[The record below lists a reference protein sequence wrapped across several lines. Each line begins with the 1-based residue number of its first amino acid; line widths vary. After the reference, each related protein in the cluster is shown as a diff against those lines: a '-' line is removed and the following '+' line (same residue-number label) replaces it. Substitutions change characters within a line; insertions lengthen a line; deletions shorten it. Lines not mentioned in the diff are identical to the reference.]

1 MNVEVF
7 KCNPND
13 TKRFVEALNRSLS
26 GRIKEN
32 WQHYNPNSDSE
43 RVREAKQT
51 SEAGKIAYEFLQNL
65 LKKQGKFTANDYQ
78 AYLKYCQELG
88 INNVLTSG
96 GFNYAK
102 TRVNQQT
109 PKNVF
114 QDELYQKAQANVDGQ
129 KLTVAET
136 AAQPVNTAPISKSLE
151 NLLNYVEEQGDKLAE
166 TAEVT
171 CHKKYQMVYDTV
183 AMAVSGAVMKNSAII
198 AGQAGVGKCV
208 RNSTKVPLADGS
220 WTTMGKIKK
229 GDMVLTPKG
238 TTAKVLEVYPQPEK
252 KDVYRVTLSDGRY
265 VDADKEQIFKVKRCR
280 FWWDSDEKKR
290 KAEYKYDNETLETLI
305 TAWERESKY
314 NHGKNSNKPCFSLPL
329 TKPVD
334 FQIDVELPI
343 PPYILGLLLG
353 DGGMSSKSMITFTTT
368 DKELLEVLKEYLKTL
383 GMEIHQSKTDP
394 IIYRLVR
401 VSESDNAINP
411 LLDKLRDLGLQGTDC
426 FTKFIPA
433 VYKTASKEDRLE
445 LIRGLMDTDG
455 TIGTKQRNTS
465 YCTVSKELAK
475 DFAEII
481 YSLGGRCSYR
491 KVEGRESQKEGS
503 YFYDVRLNLSDC
515 PFKLERKVKRYNKI
529 PSKKRNLENICI
541 KSIEY
546 VGKDDTTC
554 ILIDDPEHLYLVND
568 YVVVHNTYSATK
580 VLADRGFKRILEG
593 NPGQGE
599 YLYNNGSIGRNQ
611 ESIVWFFYTH
621 RNNEIIVMDDCDSF
635 LTTGNDSINNML
647 KALLTTGKQGGKV
660 TVGDLRLRRKLS
672 KLMKESTD
680 KNYALNRLIEGT
692 ANNQL
697 REQFGDE
704 EFDRSFYGED
714 NEEEETIDSQNSQ
727 EGEDNKNK
735 DDLSFPST
743 FEFTSKL
750 ICISNLHLKDIDN
763 AVTSRSNC
771 CEIYLTPEEFMVK
784 LNEVKDQLG
793 NDDCRVPLDVYL
805 WHKDVCLETLN
816 IALECWKTGRKVAGR
831 SVQINSPLEF
841 RIITALADYSI
852 AKTTING
859 IDVLKMTDNQRTAH
873 IYRMLTENCIDMLA
887 QVK

>member
-13 TKRFVEALNRSLS
+13 TERFVEALNRSLS

-32 WQHYNPNSDSE
+32 WQHYDPNSDSE
-43 RVREAKQT
+43 RVREAKQM

-65 LKKQGKFTANDYQ
+65 LKKQGKFTSKDYQ

-88 INNVLTSG
+88 IDNVQSLA
-96 GFNYAK
+96 GFNYLK
-102 TRVNQQT
+102 TKIQQGNT
-109 PKNVF
+109 SQSVQN
-114 QDELYQKAQANVDGQ
+114 DLYQRAQANVDGQ

-208 RNSTKVPLADGS
+208 ANSTRVPLADGS

-229 GDMVLTPKG
+229 GDTVLTPKG

-252 KDVYRVTLSDGRY
+252 KDIYKVTLSDGRFIE
-265 VDADKEQIFKVKRCR
+265 ADKDQIFKIKRCR

-290 KAEYKYDNETLETLI
+290 KAEYKYENETLETI
-305 TAWERESKY
+305 IEAWERQLKY
-314 NHGKNSNKPCFSLPL
+314 NHGKNSNKPCFSIPLTQSVVFDSKEKLPL
-329 TKPVD
+329 D
-334 FQIDVELPI
+334 
-343 PPYILGLLLG
+343 PYLLGLLLG
-353 DGGMSSKSMITFTTT
+353 DGGLISSSPTITST
-368 DKELLEVLKEYLKTL
+368 DKELVDFVKEAVKSLGLEL
-383 GMEIHQSKTDP
+383 HQNKSDP
-394 IIYRLVR
+394 ITFNIVR
-401 VSESDNAINP
+401 KETAKDQKTNP
-411 LLDKLRDLGLQGTDC
+411 LTDILKNLGLYKKDC
-426 FTKFIPA
+426 FTKFIPEI
-433 VYKTASKEDRLE
+433 YKKASVEARKA
-445 LIRGLMDTDG
+445 LIQGLVDTDG
-455 TIGTKQRNTS
+455 TVGFKERNTTF
-465 YCTVSKELAK
+465 CTVSEQLAK

-481 YSLGGRCSYR
+481 YSLGGRCSVN
-491 KVEGRESQKEGS
+491 KIEGRKSQNKGS
-503 YFYDVRLNLSDC
+503 YFYDVSFNVDFC
-515 PFKLERKVKRYNKI
+515 PFKLERKAKRYLKC
-529 PSKKRNLENICI
+529 SQKKRPLENICI

-568 YVVVHNTYSATK
+568 YVVIHNTYSATK

-647 KALLTTGKQGGKV
+647 KALLTTGRQGGKV

-692 ANNQL
+692 ANNKL

-727 EGEDNKNK
+727 EGEDSKNK